1 MRLLEENDVPF
12 APVNDFDDVIA
23 DPQIGLLGTFE
34 QTEHP
39 RMWTFQGLARPV
51 FYDGA
56 RYFDR
61 RPPPMLGEHT
71 EEILA
76 EIGLSA
82 DEIAAM
88 RASNAI

>member
-1 MRLLEENDVPF
+1 MRLLDENDVPY
-12 APVNDFDDVIA
+12 APVNDFDDVMA
-23 DPQIGLLGTFE
+23 DPQIRHLATFE

-39 RMWTFQGLARPV
+39 RMGTVRGLARPV

-56 RYFDR
+56 RDFDS

-76 EIGLSA
+76 EIDLSA
-82 DEIAAM
+82 DEIASM
-88 RASNAI
+88 RANKAI